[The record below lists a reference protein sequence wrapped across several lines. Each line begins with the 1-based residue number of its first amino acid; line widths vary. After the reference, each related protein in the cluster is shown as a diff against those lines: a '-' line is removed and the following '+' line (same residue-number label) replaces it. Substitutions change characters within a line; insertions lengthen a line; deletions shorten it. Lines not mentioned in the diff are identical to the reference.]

1 MKSLLRE
8 PLVHF
13 TILGALL
20 FIGNAVWQ
28 RNVAKAD
35 YTITVS
41 TEELERQALIFAGEN
56 RRQPSDDDLKALLFA
71 HVEEQALMRE
81 AERLGL
87 GEDDT
92 IIRRRLA
99 QKMRFMIEDST
110 PPPAPSDDVLR
121 AWFAENSETFTQAER
136 RSFVHVYVSPE
147 THGDSI
153 VAAANTL
160 AETVTL
166 ENWKTLGD
174 PFILKR
180 TFTNVTAKDVDR
192 IFGPTF
198 TAQLFLSP
206 DKTWQG
212 PLPSAYGLHLVY
224 VDTVTPE
231 FNPTFEQA
239 RDAITGG
246 WQEETRRANNQTRLK
261 ETIEKYKV
269 EVENGQ

>member
-13 TILGALL
+13 TTLGALL
-20 FIGNAVWQ
+20 FIGNALWQ
-28 RNVAKAD
+28 RHVTKSD

-56 RRQPSDDDLKALLFA
+56 RRQPSDEDLTALLFA

-99 QKMRFMIEDST
+99 QKMRFMIEDT
-110 PPPAPSDDVLR
+110 ALPAAPTDDVLK
-121 AWFAENSETFTQAER
+121 AWFEDNRETFTQPER
-136 RSFVHVYVSPE
+136 RSFVHVYLSPE
-147 THGDSI
+147 THGDNIEAEANKLAKI
-153 VAAANTL
+153 VS
-160 AETVTL
+160 L

-180 TFTNVTAKDVDR
+180 TFSNVTAKDIDR
-192 IFGPTF
+192 MFGPTF
-198 TAQLFLSP
+198 AAQLFLAPSEG
-206 DKTWQG
+206 WQG
-212 PLPSAYGLHLVY
+212 PYPSAYGLHLVHI
-224 VDTVTPE
+224 DAVTPE
-231 FNPTFEQA
+231 LKPTFEQVRTDILA
-239 RDAITGG
+239 A
-246 WQEETRRANNQTRLK
+246 WQEEARRLNNQARLK

-269 EVENGQ
+269 EVEDGE